1 MNNSQLYNKW
11 QKWLTQL
18 IPDKCGTRLTNMVWL
33 MVGLYGAKSVHLEQ
47 MACHIPIRVKKL
59 SLSRR
64 LRRFLANEAVEVEH
78 WYAASAQWLI
88 HSASSGG
95 QLNLVLDTTKVSS
108 GHRLLCIGVAY
119 QRRTLSLIWDWVG
132 HRKGHCTVKQQLAL
146 LKRLQPL
153 IPQGV
158 TVSLVGD
165 GEFGNP
171 QILALLDEWGWDYV
185 LRQAKNTKILV
196 AETRRCRLD
205 ELPIQ
210 RGQIR
215 LWQDVYLTDQAYP
228 TNLVVVWRASEEE
241 PVFLAT
247 NQISVK
253 ATWRLY
259 KRRMWIEEMFGDMK
273 GHGFDLE
280 KTRLRQPDRLN
291 RLMLAVSLV
300 YLWLVSVGE
309 YVLKHDFATQIDRN
323 DRRDLSIFR
332 LGMDFIQ
339 RRLTL
344 NDPIPDCFR
353 PSFSLVSGS

>member
-1 MNNSQLYNKW
+1 
-11 QKWLTQL
+11 
-18 IPDKCGTRLTNMVWL
+18 MVWL
-33 MVGLYGAKSVHLEQ
+33 MVGLYAAKSVHLEQ
-47 MACHIPIRVKKL
+47 IACQLPIRAKKL

-64 LRRFLANEAVEVEH
+64 LRRFLQNEAVKVEQ
-78 WYAASAQWLI
+78 WYASSADWLI
-88 HSASSGG
+88 QSASSGG
-95 QLNLVLDTTKVSS
+95 HLNLVLDTTKVSS

-146 LKRLQPL
+146 LKRLQPF

-158 TVSLVGD
+158 QPSLVGD
-165 GEFGNP
+165 GEFGNT

-196 AETRRCRLD
+196 GETLWCRLD
-205 ELPIQ
+205 ELPIA

-215 LWQDVYLTDQAYP
+215 MWHNVYLTDKAYP
-228 TNLVVVWRASEEE
+228 TNLVAVWRASEKE
-241 PVFLAT
+241 PIFLAT
-247 NQISVK
+247 NQTSVK
-253 ATWRLY
+253 VAWRLY

-280 KTRLRQPDRLN
+280 KTRLRHPARLN

-309 YVLKHDFATQIDRN
+309 YVWKQGLATEIDRN

-332 LGMDFIQ
+332 LGLDFIQ